1 MKITRNQ
8 IEIISAILLLAAF
21 LFMYIDRD
29 KTDTG
34 VAYDCRL
41 AEISVDYPQ
50 AVKEQCRKI
59 MEPPRNNHN

>member
-1 MKITRNQ
+1 MKINGNL
-8 IEIISAILLLAAF
+8 IEIISAILLVAAL

-50 AVKEQCRKI
+50 AVKEQCRKLQ
-59 MEPPRNNHN
+59 EGKK